1 MPILTCGDRTAIFQH
16 ILDHVADFEAG
27 DTELLALS
35 KQGVNRLDQFTVLSP
50 SDIDSWTYDDV
61 DATTGTVTVKQLMLS
76 PRSLLKHL
84 LIWTNLIIAEN
95 VSDTPQVS
103 EW

>member
-1 MPILTCGDRTAIFQH
+1 MPILTRGDRTAIFQH

-35 KQGVNRLDQFTVLSP
+35 KQGINRLDQFTVLSP
-50 SDIDSWTYDDV
+50 NDIDSWTYDDV

-84 LIWTNLIIAEN
+84 LNWTNLIIAEN
-95 VSDTPQVS
+95 GGDTPAVS